1 MATLRFIDV
10 VTLLICVEDLIFLI
24 PEKPRPASKLQ
35 NLYFSLIYY
44 FYRLYKTSATYW
56 EGKADQESLQRVYGI
71 TFPDKKQL
79 TEWVNFQEEAKKRD
93 HRRIGTQQEL
103 WTFDPVSAGSCFW
116 LPRGAVIYNR
126 LQVGE
131 MIFGGPHDLSR
142 TLFEVNTESKD
153 SRKLS
158 RQTSSTLNIRPL
170 ATLRR
175 RYVHFQ
181 GRR

>member
-1 MATLRFIDV
+1 
-10 VTLLICVEDLIFLI
+10 
-24 PEKPRPASKLQ
+24 
-35 NLYFSLIYY
+35 
-44 FYRLYKTSATYW
+44 
-56 EGKADQESLQRVYGI
+56 VYGI

-126 LQVGE
+126 LQVRE
-131 MIFGGPHDLSR
+131 NILAALIISR
-142 TLFEVNTESKD
+142 TLFEVNTESED

-158 RQTSSTLNIRPL
+158 RQTSSTPN
-170 ATLRR
+170 
-175 RYVHFQ
+175 F
-181 GRR
+181 GRHPVIGNTTKTICSLSRSKRINGQ